1 LKEVPAL
8 LLVAVVVLE
17 AIQSDLRH
25 YIIASFIRMEEKQA
39 F

>member
-8 LLVAVVVLE
+8 PLVAVVVLE
-17 AIQSDLRH
+17 AIQEDLRH
-25 YIIASFIRMEEKQA
+25 YIVASFVRMEEKQA